1 MNSHDHLLVEMI
13 DLIKNVQTKGKKKS
27 KRKIDNQMISG
38 IISKYHQFSLSKS
51 SDIGDDDNQDQERVI
66 NDIIQLD
73 TSDKHEISKESK
85 EFVAGFEQFLQKLDL
100 SVDPEIIT
108 LAIDYYVE
116 ESLPVIFQEAEQP
129 EEPEESKEQLKS
141 IKIARLS
148 EKSSAENSKINDQSP
163 LKKSSKIL
171 SSSHIF
177 NVQYRE
183 QSTNVKMSSKTKQQS
198 KTIIFL

>member
-1 MNSHDHLLVEMI
+1 MI

>member
-1 MNSHDHLLVEMI
+1 MNSHDHLLVEMV

-163 LKKSSKIL
+163 LDKSSKIL

>member
-1 MNSHDHLLVEMI
+1 MI

-141 IKIARLS
+141 IKIARIS

>member
-1 MNSHDHLLVEMI
+1 MNSHDHLLVEMV

-141 IKIARLS
+141 IKIARIS

>member
-1 MNSHDHLLVEMI
+1 MNSHDHLLVEMV

-163 LKKSSKIL
+163 LDKSSKIL

-177 NVQYRE
+177 NV
-183 QSTNVKMSSKTKQQS
+183 
-198 KTIIFL
+198 